1 MVSRLRHRGDAV
13 CRHLP
18 PAQPFRTSVL
28 PRRLACRISPLD
40 KPIHCMNY
48 LFYEEFTRSP
58 NRGGPL
64 LPPARLPRPPPV
76 RGSPR
81 LFRRRYLFPT
91 GRRTIRLF
99 SRLLSCSLQ
108 FSATT
113 SAAPSLIS
121 SATSNPVPAANPR
134 KTPSASSSWPCASRI
149 FPSMTSS
156 DP

>member
-1 MVSRLRHRGDAV
+1 MKSSPDPLTEEARFFLQPASPAHRQYEALRAFFVDGISSQQAPQNDSAI
-13 CRHLP
+13 LT
-18 PAQPFRTSVL
+18 APFV
-28 PRRLACRISPLD
+28 
-40 KPIHCMNY
+40 
-48 LFYEEFTRSP
+48 
-58 NRGGPL
+58 
-64 LPPARLPRPPPV
+64 
-76 RGSPR
+76 
-81 LFRRRYLFPT
+81 
-91 GRRTIRLF
+91 
-99 SRLLSCSLQ
+99 